1 MAQAHSLH
9 ALEAALRGDLQRC
22 NTENERHNCRAIGG
36 REIRETAAT
45 LATLRPLTDSERAI
59 AQRYGY
65 R

>member
-22 NTENERHNCRAIGG
+22 TTENERNNCRAIGG

-45 LATLRPLTDSERAI
+45 LAALRPLTDGERAI